1 MPFIC
6 NRGHPILKNTPS
18 IWLFHTTVKGVK
30 YLFLALLAI
39 LFLMEFSLSLRWQL
53 QHDSAFLSYVAYLIN
68 EHGFVLYRDIFEA
81 NMPGI
86 YLLYMAIGKIFGY
99 QSDFAFRMID
109 VAWLTV
115 TFIVTWFIMKPFGQV
130 VAFASCLIFG
140 IIYLEAGPIIN
151 FQRDVIA
158 ILPVAIALLLA
169 TRRRYNQSEHFIY
182 FLLGVFFAFA
192 ALLKPHMAIGLP
204 AMILYICI
212 RGTQEPKSVKT
223 FIKSCIIGGIFALVG
238 FLSILILP
246 FLWLWQI
253 GALESFWT
261 IFSSYLPLYAQI
273 SGDLQVRETFH
284 HIQFVFKSYI
294 SFGGFD
300 FFFITSL
307 FGVYVILTSTMSAM
321 LKKQAILLFSL
332 IIFYSLS
339 AALSGKLW
347 TYHWMPYIYFAS
359 LCTAML
365 LFSPPM
371 FKNIVHP
378 LIIPLFVFMVA
389 MMTTVRSPQI
399 VVQQLFSDQQP
410 ATLMDGMEKRI
421 DEITMYL
428 NQHLSP
434 TDQVQPL
441 DWITGAAYGMLI
453 SKAIPATPYIFDFQ
467 FYHHVS
473 NDYIKHLRRDFLEKL
488 KKAMP
493 TFIIE
498 VHAKHRMSGL
508 DVTYEF
514 PELRAFIKQ
523 HYKKDYTGNGFDIF
537 RRNDD

>member
-1 MPFIC
+1 
-6 NRGHPILKNTPS
+6 LKNTPS
-18 IWLFHTTVKGVK
+18 ISLFYKAVEGLK
-30 YLFLALLAI
+30 YLLLTLLAI
-39 LFLMEFSLSLRWQL
+39 LFLLQLESSLGWQL

-68 EHGFVLYRDIFEA
+68 EHGFVLYRDIFEP

-86 YLLYMAIGKIFGY
+86 YLLYMAIGKMFGY
-99 QSDFAFRMID
+99 QSDFAFRMVD
-109 VAWLTV
+109 VAWLTAIL
-115 TFIVTWFIMKPFGQV
+115 TVTWFIMKPVGKV
-130 VAFASCLIFG
+130 VAFASCLLFG
-140 IIYLEAGPIIN
+140 IVYLEAGPIIN

-169 TRRRYNQSEHFIY
+169 TRRRHNQSANFIH

-204 AMILYICI
+204 AMILYICL
-212 RGTQEPKSVKT
+212 RGTKESKSVKT
-223 FIKSCIIGGIFALVG
+223 FIKSCIIGGLFALVG

-261 IFSSYLPLYAQI
+261 IFSSYLPLYVQI

-284 HIQFVFKSYI
+284 HIQFILKSYI
-294 SFGGFD
+294 NFGGFD
-300 FFFITSL
+300 FLFITSL
-307 FGVYVILTSTMSAM
+307 FGVYVILTNTMSAM

-332 IIFYSLS
+332 IILYSLS

-365 LFSPPM
+365 LFSPPA
-371 FKNIVHP
+371 FKNVYHP
-378 LIIPLFVFMVA
+378 LIIPLFIFIVV

-410 ATLMDGMEKRI
+410 APLMGGRV
-421 DEITMYL
+421 DEIAMYL
-428 NQHLSP
+428 NEHLSP
-434 TDQVQPL
+434 TDKVQPL

-453 SKAIPATPYIFDFQ
+453 SKAVPATPYLIDFP

-473 NDYIKHLRRDFLEKL
+473 NDYIKHLRRDFIEKL
-488 KKAMP
+488 KQAMP
-493 TFIIE
+493 TFMIE

-508 DVTYEF
+508 NVTYEF
-514 PELRAFIKQ
+514 PELREFIKQ

-537 RRNDD
+537 RRNND